1 MYINKWNINTA
12 HLQSGNWIILLL
24 LLGLNLDKPFQT
36 VCHCGELLN
45 RHARW
50 IFKFAHYNFLVFTLR
65 IPLHGRS
72 FKKNNAV
79 QYFLLQAT
87 LGEREGESE
96 RERDT
101 NPRNKM
107 DDADPVDPACAFS
120 PVHTVYIYIYKYNTK
135 TTSFARHLPV
145 LLCKHCAMLSLCL
158 QRSFPSKSTSFPPS
172 TILSPGRGRSTWTNA
187 CRIKLFSFSSNLEPA
202 TLSCLGTRGT
212 NSSVVLRHVSI
223 HVYANRRKPWIR
235 VLSLLTFQLKPQ
247 TFRTLAESDCCQF
260 GGLEVGVIRSLE
272 LAG

>member
-1 MYINKWNINTA
+1 MDAPSKRTTLSNIFCSK
-12 HLQSGNWIILLL
+12 QPWG
-24 LLGLNLDKPFQT
+24 K
-36 VCHCGELLN
+36 EKE
-45 RHARW
+45 RAR
-50 IFKFAHYNFLVFTLR
+50 
-65 IPLHGRS
+65 
-72 FKKNNAV
+72 
-79 QYFLLQAT
+79 
-87 LGEREGESE
+87 E
-96 RERDT
+96 RERHKPQKQ
-101 NPRNKM
+101 NGRCRP
-107 DDADPVDPACAFS
+107 PWIPLVLS
-120 PVHTVYIYIYKYNTK
+120 HLYILYIYIYKYNTK

>member
-1 MYINKWNINTA
+1 
-12 HLQSGNWIILLL
+12 
-24 LLGLNLDKPFQT
+24 
-36 VCHCGELLN
+36 
-45 RHARW
+45 
-50 IFKFAHYNFLVFTLR
+50 
-65 IPLHGRS
+65 
-72 FKKNNAV
+72 
-79 QYFLLQAT
+79 
-87 LGEREGESE
+87 
-96 RERDT
+96 
-101 NPRNKM
+101 M
-107 DDADPVDPACAFS
+107 DDADTRGSRLCFL
-120 PVHTVYIYIYKYNTK
+120 TCTYCIYIYKYNTK

-145 LLCKHCAMLSLCL
+145 LLCKHSAMLSLCL

-172 TILSPGRGRSTWTNA
+172 TILGPGRGRSTWTNA

-247 TFRTLAESDCCQF
+247 TFHTLAESDCCQF